1 MGEQVGPELRAARL
15 SQRKSLR
22 SVASAVGVSA
32 SLLSQVETGKTQPS
46 VSTLYALVSHLG
58 LSLDELMGISAGG
71 TDVVADQQVR
81 QARSAEGAFIQRAA
95 DNPVLEMDNGVRW
108 ERLAVDAAGEVNPL
122 LVTYPAGATSSLEGR
137 LMRHSGTE
145 YALIIE
151 GELTLQLE
159 FNRYTLYA
167 GDSLCFDSSRPHL
180 FLNASTRTC
189 RGVWFNLGRHD
200 LEHTRPQVTALRAEL
215 GLGGQEPPVSAQSAV
230 DILAAID
237 RIG

>member
-1 MGEQVGPELRAARL
+1 MGEHVGPELRTARL
-15 SQRKSLR
+15 AQRKSLR
-22 SVASAVGVSA
+22 SVATAVGVSA

-58 LSLDELMGISAGG
+58 LSLDELMGISANGDG
-71 TDVVADQQVR
+71 AADPQAL
-81 QARSAEGAFIQRAA
+81 QARAAEGAVVQRGV

-159 FNRYTLYA
+159 FKRYTLRA

-180 FLNASTRTC
+180 FLNASGATC

-200 LEHTRPQVTALRAEL
+200 LEHTRPQVTALHEEL
-215 GLGGQEPPVSAQSAV
+215 GMGGRPTPASAQSAV

>member
-1 MGEQVGPELRAARL
+1 MGEHVGPDLRAARL
-15 SQRKSLR
+15 AQRKSLR

-58 LSLDELMGISAGG
+58 LSLDELMGISAAVGETPSPAG
-71 TDVVADQQVR
+71 RPT
-81 QARSAEGAFIQRAA
+81 EGAVVQRAG
-95 DNPVLEMDNGVRW
+95 DNPALEMDNGVRW

-159 FNRYTLYA
+159 FTRYTLRA

-180 FLNASTRTC
+180 FLNASGATC

-200 LEHTRPQVTALRAEL
+200 LEHTRPQVTALRQEL
-215 GLGGQEPPVSAQSAV
+215 GLGGQPVPASAQSAV

>member
-1 MGEQVGPELRAARL
+1 
-15 SQRKSLR
+15 
-22 SVASAVGVSA
+22 
-32 SLLSQVETGKTQPS
+32 
-46 VSTLYALVSHLG
+46 
-58 LSLDELMGISAGG
+58 MGITAGDG
-71 TDVVADQQVR
+71 VNDQQIQQER
-81 QARSAEGAFIQRAA
+81 AAEGAVVQRGAE
-95 DNPVLEMDNGVRW
+95 NPVLEMDNGVRW

-159 FNRYTLYA
+159 FTRYTLRA

-180 FLNASTRTC
+180 FLNASGATC

-200 LEHTRPQVTALRAEL
+200 LEHTRPQVTALRQEL
-215 GLGGQEPPVSAQSAV
+215 GLGGQPVPASAQSAV

-237 RIG
+237 RIS

>member
-1 MGEQVGPELRAARL
+1 MGEHVGPELRAARL
-15 SQRKSLR
+15 AQRKSLR
-22 SVASAVGVSA
+22 SVATAVGVSA

-58 LSLDELMGISAGG
+58 LSLDELMGLTAAGG
-71 TDVVADQQVR
+71 ENGEQPASA
-81 QARSAEGAFIQRAA
+81 ARTPEGAVVQRGA

-159 FNRYTLYA
+159 FTRYTLRA

-180 FLNASTRTC
+180 FLNASGATC

-200 LEHTRPQVTALRAEL
+200 LEHTRPQVTALRQEL
-215 GLGGQEPPVSAQSAV
+215 GLGGQPVPASAQSAV

>member
-1 MGEQVGPELRAARL
+1 MGEHVGPELRTARL
-15 SQRKSLR
+15 AQRKSLR
-22 SVASAVGVSA
+22 SVATAVGVSA

-58 LSLDELMGISAGG
+58 LSLDELMGLTAAGDESG
-71 TDVVADQQVR
+71 GQSPATT
-81 QARSAEGAFIQRAA
+81 RSVEGAVVQRAT

-108 ERLAVDAAGEVNPL
+108 ERLAVNAVGEVNPL

-159 FNRYTLYA
+159 FTRYTLRA

-180 FLNASTRTC
+180 FLNASGATC

-200 LEHTRPQVTALRAEL
+200 LEHTRPQVAALHAEL
-215 GLGGQEPPVSAQSAV
+215 GIDGRPTPRSAQSAV

>member
-15 SQRKSLR
+15 SQKKSLR
-22 SVASAVGVSA
+22 SVATAVGVSA

-58 LSLDELMGISAGG
+58 LSLDELMGISGG
-71 TDVVADQQVR
+71 TDDP
-81 QARSAEGAFIQRAA
+81 SAASGTRPSTAESAFIQRAA

-108 ERLAVDAAGEVNPL
+108 ERLAADAAGEVTPL
-122 LVTYPAGATSSLEGR
+122 MVTYPAGATSSLEGR

-159 FNRYTLYA
+159 FQRYTLKA

-180 FLNASTRTC
+180 FLNASGATC
-189 RGVWFNLGRHD
+189 RGVWFNVGRHD
-200 LEHTRPQVTALRAEL
+200 LEHTRDQVTALHEEL
-215 GLGGQEPPVSAQSAV
+215 GLTGRPPGAGAQSAV
-230 DILAAID
+230 DVLATLD

>member
-1 MGEQVGPELRAARL
+1 MGEHVGPDLRAARL
-15 SQRKSLR
+15 AQRKSLR
-22 SVASAVGVSA
+22 SVATAVGVSA

-58 LSLDELMGISAGG
+58 LSLDELMGISTGSDA
-71 TDVVADQQVR
+71 VADQPT
-81 QARSAEGAFIQRAA
+81 RAA
-95 DNPVLEMDNGVRW
+95 DGAVVQHGVDNPVLEMENGVRW

-122 LVTYPAGATSSLEGR
+122 LVTYPAGATSSIEGR

-159 FNRYTLYA
+159 FKRFTLRA

-180 FLNASTRTC
+180 FVNASGATC

-200 LEHTRPQVTALRAEL
+200 LEHTRPQVTALHEEL
-215 GLGGQEPPVSAQSAV
+215 GLVGRQSPESARSAV